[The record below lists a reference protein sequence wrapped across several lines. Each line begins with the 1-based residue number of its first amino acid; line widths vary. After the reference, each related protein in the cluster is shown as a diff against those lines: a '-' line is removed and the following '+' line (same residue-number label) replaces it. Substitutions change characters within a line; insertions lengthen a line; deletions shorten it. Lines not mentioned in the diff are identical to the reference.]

1 MRTIQ
6 PLASVQ
12 VISVAIVH
20 PAPADG
26 TSAQTHTEDVL
37 EFRKGPNNRF
47 AHCIT

>member
-20 PAPADG
+20 PTPADG
-26 TSAQTHTEDVL
+26 TSAQTHTDLL

-47 AHCIT
+47 AHHIT